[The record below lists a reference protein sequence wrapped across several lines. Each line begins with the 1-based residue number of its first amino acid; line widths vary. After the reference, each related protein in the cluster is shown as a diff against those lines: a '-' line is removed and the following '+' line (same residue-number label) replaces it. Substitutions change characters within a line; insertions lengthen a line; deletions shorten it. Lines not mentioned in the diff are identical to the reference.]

1 MTEHLHIGKP
11 SQRAMKEAELAGRR
25 YQRRT
30 LEIELDHVIQTH
42 QDPSFVRERLADLDA
57 SMAKLEHE
65 LRDLP

>member
-1 MTEHLHIGKP
+1 
-11 SQRAMKEAELAGRR
+11 MKEAELAGRR